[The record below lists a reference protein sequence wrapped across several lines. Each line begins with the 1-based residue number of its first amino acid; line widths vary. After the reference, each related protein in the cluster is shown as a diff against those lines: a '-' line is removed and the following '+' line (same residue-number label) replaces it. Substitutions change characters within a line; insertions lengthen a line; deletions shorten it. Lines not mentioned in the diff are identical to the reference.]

1 MKHFRRYRRY
11 QTSGMTKRIRN
22 AISALLALLCIT
34 GCAGD
39 DRGKPITDDTA
50 SGEVTAVPA
59 DVGIYSDAYSP
70 GEIMDYFFEVAF
82 GSEYGTSSDRLCRWV
97 SEIHYEII
105 GDCTESDRELMDYL
119 FETLN
124 SIDGFPGIRAARFGE
139 RVNFKIYFVTRD
151 ELYEMFEYAN
161 EDCTGMSEYSWR
173 TETCEIFEARA
184 AIDCE
189 ETYERESTICEEILQ
204 SMGIGNDSMSYQNS
218 VFFQGTCL
226 YKRPSSLDIAVVEL
240 LYSPALSVGMTKAEA
255 IPVAASALRW

>member
-1 MKHFRRYRRY
+1 
-11 QTSGMTKRIRN
+11 MTKRIRN
-22 AISALLALLCIT
+22 AISALLALLCISIT
-34 GCAGD
+34 GCAGG

-151 ELYEMFEYAN
+151 ELCEMFEYAN

-226 YKRPSSLDIAVVEL
+226 YKRLSSLDIAVVEL